1 MTRATVRLLDF
12 DRLPSAALL
21 SASDIVTLSGR
32 SRTSLWRDVNQG
44 RLSKPVRVGPNC
56 VRWRV
61 EDARKYLA
69 GTSQTDHAQK

>member
-1 MTRATVRLLDF
+1 MITAQNRLSTFDQMPAT
-12 DRLPSAALL
+12 ALVSVNDL
-21 SASDIVTLSGR
+21 VALSGR

-44 RLSKPVRVGPNC
+44 RLSKPVRLGPNC

-69 GTSQTDHAQK
+69 GGY